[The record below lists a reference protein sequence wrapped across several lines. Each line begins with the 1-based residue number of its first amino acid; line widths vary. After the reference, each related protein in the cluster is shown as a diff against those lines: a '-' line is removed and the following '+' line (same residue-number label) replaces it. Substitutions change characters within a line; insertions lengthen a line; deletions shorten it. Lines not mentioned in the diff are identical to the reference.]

1 MVIYSLCVL
10 CAFVEKKIIHHRA
23 TEKHKEI
30 INIKKICVLRASVVH
45 FYHKDT
51 EKHKE
56 IINIKKTCVL
66 RASVVHFYHKDTE
79 KHK

>member
-1 MVIYSLCVL
+1 
-10 CAFVEKKIIHHRA
+10 
-23 TEKHKEI
+23 
-30 INIKKICVLRASVVH
+30 VVH

>member
-1 MVIYSLCVL
+1 MKADVQWLFISPVTFR
-10 CAFVEKKIIHHRA
+10 AFVEKKIIHHRA
-23 TEKHKEI
+23 
-30 INIKKICVLRASVVH
+30 
-45 FYHKDT
+45 T